1 LEDFVTIKIMQSATF
16 KKKKEKEIKA
26 IIYKINHS
34 TLPRLLTH

>member
-1 LEDFVTIKIMQSATF
+1 MSP